1 MTLTRAVVAAATA
14 LTLTFALTLQP
25 AHAADRAPPA
35 AMPAMPEPGAPSAGE
50 IPNLGDMSN
59 AGKATGGTSPSRI
72 LRSIAGAQASVE
84 PPPLRGQQEQ
94 NLYAKFARSVVLI
107 VTPDALGSGAIINQ
121 DGTIITNWHVVEGRK
136 TVGVIFK
143 PQNTDTRVKE
153 SDAVQAKVMRIDQ
166 IADLAVVKVSSIPSD
181 AKVIALGDP
190 AKLSIG
196 ADVHAIGHPL
206 GEVWSYTKGIV
217 SQIRHDYE
225 WTYQGS
231 PVRHH
236 ADVVQTQT
244 PINPGNSGGP
254 LLNDAGELVGIST
267 FGAAEGAQINF
278 AIASNEVARFLRDT
292 GDRLAPAT
300 VAAAPAPSSKSCE
313 PATLSRHRTKEN
325 DGTVLIID
333 ANCNGTRDTML
344 SIPDDKSK
352 PILMGFDENENGVL
366 EAIYVDENNDL
377 KFDYVL
383 FDTNED
389 GKTDL
394 VGYDL
399 DDNLEPG
406 RIETIRA

>member
-1 MTLTRAVVAAATA
+1 
-14 LTLTFALTLQP
+14 
-25 AHAADRAPPA
+25 
-35 AMPAMPEPGAPSAGE
+35 
-50 IPNLGDMSN
+50 
-59 AGKATGGTSPSRI
+59 
-72 LRSIAGAQASVE
+72 
-84 PPPLRGQQEQ
+84 
-94 NLYAKFARSVVLI
+94 VLI
-107 VTPDALGSGAIINQ
+107 VTPDALGSGAIVGR
-121 DGTIITNWHVVEGRK
+121 DGTIVTNWHVVEGSK

-143 PQNTDTRVKE
+143 PQNTDTKIRE
-153 SDAVQAKVMRIDQ
+153 SDAVQAKVLRIDQ
-166 IADLAVVKVSSIPSD
+166 IADLAIIKVSSIPSD
-181 AKVIALGDP
+181 ANVIALGDP

-217 SQIRHDYE
+217 SQIRHDYD
-225 WTYQGS
+225 WTYPDS
-231 PVRHH
+231 PVKHR

-267 FGAAEGAQINF
+267 FGEGQGAQINF

-292 GDRLAPAT
+292 GDRLAPNAT
-300 VAAAPAPSSKSCE
+300 VAAAPPAPSSKACE
-313 PATLSRHRTKEN
+313 PVTLGRYRTKNN
-325 DGTVLIID
+325 DGTIIIMD
-333 ANCNGTRDTML
+333 GNCNGKADAML

-352 PILMGFDENENGVL
+352 GILFALDENENGVL
-366 EAIYVDENNDL
+366 EAIYVDENSDL

-406 RIETIRA
+406 RVETVRA

>member
-1 MTLTRAVVAAATA
+1 
-14 LTLTFALTLQP
+14 
-25 AHAADRAPPA
+25 
-35 AMPAMPEPGAPSAGE
+35 MPAMPEPGAPSGGE
-50 IPNLGDMSN
+50 IPHLGDMSN
-59 AGKATGGTSPSRI
+59 AGKATGGTSPDRI
-72 LRSIAGAQASVE
+72 LRSIAGAQASVD
-84 PPPLRGQQEQ
+84 PPPLRGKQEQ
-94 NLYAKFARSVVLI
+94 DLYTKFARSVVLI
-107 VTPDALGSGAIINQ
+107 VTPDSLGSGAIVGR
-121 DGTIITNWHVVEGRK
+121 DGTIVTNWHVVEGRK

-143 PQNTDTRVKE
+143 PQNTDTKIRE
-153 SDAVQAKVMRIDQ
+153 SDAVQAKVLRIDQ
-166 IADLAVVKVSSIPSD
+166 IADLAIIKVSSIPSD
-181 AKVIALGDP
+181 ANVIALGDP

-217 SQIRHDYE
+217 SQIRHSYE
-225 WTYQGS
+225 WTYPKS
-231 PVRHH
+231 PVEHR

-254 LLNDAGELVGIST
+254 LLNDAGELVGISA
-267 FGAAEGAQINF
+267 FGAGEGAQINF

-292 GDRLAPAT
+292 GDRLAPNAT
-300 VAAAPAPSSKSCE
+300 VAVAPPAPSSKTCE
-313 PATLSRHRTKEN
+313 PVTLSRHRTKEN
-325 DGTVLIID
+325 DGTILIID

-352 PILMGFDENENGVL
+352 GILLGLDENENGVL
-366 EAIYVDENNDL
+366 EAIYVDENSDL

-406 RIETIRA
+406 RVETVRA